1 MAADHLIANIGAEHL
16 PDLMPEILDEA
27 ARSVARESQ
36 EDLVTE
42 FLIGAPKAEQKPAAK
57 PAAVVVQ
64 MTPFAHN
71 WPTHAV
77 RSQIEAAFP
86 GVPVIFVD
94 SGTDVQVIHAAE

>member
-1 MAADHLIANIGAEHL
+1 MAADHETTEVFYTHG
-16 PDLMPEILDEA
+16 
-27 ARSVARESQ
+27 SSQ
-36 EDLVTE
+36 LVTE
-42 FLIGAPKAEQKPAAK
+42 APIGSHVKPLSDAPRAEEKPAGK
-57 PAAVVVQ
+57 PLAVVVH

-86 GVPVIFVD
+86 GVPLIFVD